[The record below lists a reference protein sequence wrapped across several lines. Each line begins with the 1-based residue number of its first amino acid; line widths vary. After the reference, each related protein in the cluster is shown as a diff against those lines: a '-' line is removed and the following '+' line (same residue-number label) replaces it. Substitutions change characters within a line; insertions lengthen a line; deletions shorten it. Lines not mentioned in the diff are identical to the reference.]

1 MFSGIVEEL
10 GVISDISDLSTS
22 KIIKIRCKKVLEGT
36 NLGDSISV
44 NGVCL
49 TVTNINDNEF
59 SVDIVNESLK
69 KSNLDKLKKD
79 NEVNLERSL
88 QYNQRIG
95 GHLVQGH
102 VDTKGKIDKINQTD
116 EWTEIFIEIDPKY
129 EKYCVYK
136 GCIAIDGV
144 SLTIAELISNRIKVA
159 LVPHTLKSTILSDYK
174 IGQVVNIETDMQ
186 AKYIEKFS
194 RIKN

>member
-1 MFSGIVEEL
+1 M
-10 GVISDISDLSTS
+10 
-22 KIIKIRCKKVLEGT
+22 
-36 NLGDSISV
+36 
-44 NGVCL
+44 
-49 TVTNINDNEF
+49 
-59 SVDIVNESLK
+59 
-69 KSNLDKLKKD
+69 
-79 NEVNLERSL
+79 

>member
-22 KIIKIRCKKVLEGT
+22 KIIKIRCKRVLEGT